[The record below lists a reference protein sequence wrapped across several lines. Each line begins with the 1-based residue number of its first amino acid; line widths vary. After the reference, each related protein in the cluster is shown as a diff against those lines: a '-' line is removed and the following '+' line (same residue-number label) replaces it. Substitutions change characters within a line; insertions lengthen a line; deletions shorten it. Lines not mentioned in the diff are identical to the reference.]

1 MKNQTDFSSRIGV
14 RAVVAGMMT
23 SMTSMLLLMS
33 LIAALGLWNFN
44 LNEINNAGALFWSA
58 TSVAWI
64 ISMYL
69 AGFVA
74 SVGARAQGN
83 TEGALNAIAACS
95 ASYLMTGLFFL
106 LFASNALD
114 AVLSLGNPQFYLRI
128 FLGET
133 IAFAVGIYGG
143 VVGAHY
149 GQRSSDGYK
158 AQRRAQNFST

>member
-14 RAVVAGMMT
+14 RAVVAGMMAAL
-23 SMTSMLLLMS
+23 TSMLLLMF
-33 LIAALGLWNFN
+33 LIAALGIWNFN
-44 LNEINNAGALFWSA
+44 LNEVTSAGPLFWTA
-58 TSVAWI
+58 TSVAWV

-83 TEGALNAIAACS
+83 IEGTLNAVAACS
-95 ASYLMTGLFFL
+95 ASYLMSGLFFL

-114 AVLSLGNPQFYLRI
+114 SVLSSGNSQFYLRI

-143 VVGAHY
+143 MVGAHY
-149 GQRSSDGYK
+149 GQRTTAGYK
-158 AQRRAQNFST
+158 EIRRAQNFST